1 MGGVSADELKKEA
14 ESEQNP
20 TGVLLSKSSRQV
32 KAEKR
37 EEEDEDKY
45 NKKFEDEVE
54 PGKEE
59 IKWPLAA
66 TNLAKYSGR

>member
-14 ESEQNP
+14 ASEQNP

-45 NKKFEDEVE
+45 NKKFEDELE
-54 PGKEE
+54 PG
-59 IKWPLAA
+59 
-66 TNLAKYSGR
+66 

>member
-1 MGGVSADELKKEA
+1 MTLTVGDISRRTYSDELKKEA
-14 ESEQNP
+14 ASEQNP

-54 PGKEE
+54 PG
-59 IKWPLAA
+59 
-66 TNLAKYSGR
+66 